1 MKKTYKFRAYINQ
14 ATEKQTNI
22 VLELCRQVYNLC
34 LSQRI
39 NAWKLHRKSISKFDQ
54 IKQLPELKQYYPE
67 FKQIPSQSLQDVI
80 ERLDRAYQN
89 FFNRVKK
96 GENPG
101 FPRFKGTN
109 RYDSFTL
116 KQASWSLEGSVLNIP
131 KIGIF
136 KIRFH
141 RQIPK
146 EAKIKTVTIR
156 RTSTGKWYISFV
168 CDNITPKVL
177 PKVNKAIGID
187 VGCESFLTDSEGK
200 KIENPRW
207 LNKSFEKIKKLQQK
221 LSKQVKGSNK
231 YKQTKLLLSKVHEK
245 VANQRL
251 DFHHK
256 VARYYVDN
264 YDTICHE
271 KMNAFTSFRNLNR
284 SMRDVAWFQ
293 FFNILSYKA
302 AEAGRT
308 IVKVPAKDTSQ
319 ICSQCGKVVP
329 KTLDIRIHN
338 CPHCNCS
345 LDRDFNSAL
354 NILRLGTSLSDNP
367 SNLSPNSVSLEA
379 SAFRQK

>member
-1 MKKTYKFRAYINQ
+1 MKKTYKFRAYINKT
-14 ATEKQTNI
+14 TEDQTNK

-39 NAWKLHRKSISKFDQ
+39 NAWKLHRKYISKFDQ
-54 IKQLPELKQYYPE
+54 IKQLPELKKTYTE

-96 GENPG
+96 GETPG
-101 FPRFKGTN
+101 FPRFKGIN

-116 KQASWSLEGSVLNIP
+116 KQVGWKLEGSNLSVYNV
-131 KIGIF
+131 GIF

-146 EAKIKTVTIR
+146 EAKIKQIIIR

-168 CDNITPKVL
+168 CDNVIPKVL

-187 VGCESFLTDSEGK
+187 VGCESFLTDSNGL

-207 LNKSFEKIKKLQQK
+207 LNKSFDKIKKLQQK

-245 VANQRL
+245 ISNQRR

-256 VARYYVDN
+256 VAKYYVDN

-271 KMNAFTSFRNLNR
+271 KMNAFISFRNLNR
-284 SMRDVAWFQ
+284 SMKDVAWFQ

-302 AEAGRT
+302 EEAGRT
-308 IVKVPAKDTSQ
+308 IIKVPAKNTSQ
-319 ICSQCGKVVP
+319 QCSQCGKIVP

-338 CPHCNCS
+338 CPYCNCS

-354 NILRLGTSLSDNP
+354 NILRLGTSLSDN
-367 SNLSPNSVSLEA
+367 LSPNSVSLEA
-379 SAFRQK
+379 TLL

>member
-1 MKKTYKFRAYINQ
+1 MKKTYKFRAYINKT
-14 ATEKQTNI
+14 TEDQTNK

-39 NAWKLHRKSISKFDQ
+39 NAWKLHRKYISKFDQ
-54 IKQLPELKQYYPE
+54 IKQLPELKKAYTE

-101 FPRFKGTN
+101 FPRFKGIN

-116 KQASWSLEGSVLNIP
+116 KQSGWKLEGSNFIVYNV
-131 KIGIF
+131 GIF

-146 EAKIKTVTIR
+146 EAKIKQIIIR
-156 RTSTGKWYISFV
+156 RTNTGKWYISFA

-177 PKVNKAIGID
+177 KPVNKAIGID

-200 KIENPRW
+200 KIKNPRL

-231 YKQTKLLLSKVHEK
+231 YKQTKLLLSKVYEK
-245 VANQRL
+245 ISNQRR

-256 VARYYVDN
+256 VAKYYVDN

-271 KMNAFTSFRNLNR
+271 KMNAFISFRNLNR
-284 SMRDVAWFQ
+284 SMKDVAWFQ
-293 FFNILSYKA
+293 FFNILFYKA
-302 AEAGRT
+302 EEAGRT
-308 IVKVPAKDTSQ
+308 IVKVPAKGTSQ
-319 ICSQCGKVVP
+319 ICSQCGKEVP
-329 KTLDIRIHN
+329 KTLDVRVHN

-345 LDRDFNSAL
+345 LDRDYNSAL
-354 NILRLGTSLSDNP
+354 NILRVGLTLSDNP
-367 SNLSPNSVSLEA
+367 TPVVSSLEA
-379 SAFRQK
+379 TLL